1 VSSYIGVD
9 PGAQGYLCL
18 LDTTFNNIT
27 YMLNPSES
35 HDDVYQFQ
43 LTLRQIVS
51 EHHIMGIAIEDV
63 HSIHRMSAKSNF
75 TFGRNVE
82 RVNAILQCT
91 FRDVDIEK
99 VTPKVWQKAVGAPS
113 RKFLNDRMKLKQAI
127 ADIAEAIYPHADLY
141 GPKGGL
147 KDGKADALMIAH
159 YLYMRDRSS
168 NECFTTKT
176 TET

>member
-1 VSSYIGVD
+1 MTSYIGVD

-27 YMLNPSES
+27 YMLNPNDN
-35 HDDVYQFQ
+35 DDNVYQFQ

-51 EHHIMGIAIEDV
+51 GHHIQAIAIEDV

-75 TFGRNVE
+75 SFGRNVE
-82 RVNAILQCT
+82 RVTTILQCS
-91 FRDVDIEK
+91 FRDTPIEK
-99 VTPKVWQKAVGAPS
+99 VAPKLWQKTIGAPS
-113 RKFLNDRMKLKQAI
+113 RKFLDDRMKLKQAI

-168 NECFTTKT
+168 NECLTTKT
-176 TET
+176 A